1 MKNKKPNF
9 NTTSTF
15 LSNEA
20 KQALYCAFIEAK
32 NAKST
37 ILTSKF
43 ILYGILKVS
52 PSLLNNVYMKVV
64 DENGVLNQNKNYYLN
79 KCKIALRNQT
89 LQNVS
94 EDDSKKIILSKSAR
108 DLFKS
113 LISDLKIENST
124 PGYYKKNYTVLTTF
138 LILNQLLKNEN
149 LKTWFKNEIFLPEE

>member
-1 MKNKKPNF
+1 MKNKKTNY
-9 NTTSTF
+9 NSTF
-15 LSNEA
+15 LSNQT
-20 KQALYCAFIEAK
+20 KQALYYAFLEAK
-32 NAKST
+32 NCNSN
-37 ILTSKF
+37 IVTSKF

-89 LQNVS
+89 IQNVS

-124 PGYYKKNYTVLTTF
+124 PGYYKKNYTILTTF